1 MSGCIDFMKT
11 IVVIID
17 ILNGQKKFNKKNKK
31 KESLSDEKKQ
41 SLDELQWKKCQE
53 GSI

>member
-17 ILNGQKKFNKKNKK
+17 ILNGQKKQKKD
-31 KESLSDEKKQ
+31 SLSDEKKQ